1 MLPWQCSALLLLES
15 KGMKKRKYIK
25 IIFSLLASVV
35 ICSTFSVTAQAKK
48 NVTVTPASL
57 DKKAKGHPTVYD
69 KSVAHSMSLNEI
81 TESMRKAGGGKLTL
95 KKGTY
100 NFQYS
105 VCIPSN
111 VTVVL
116 KDGVV
121 INNIYDTKAHIR
133 PTTAMWQF
141 VPKNM
146 TYKAKSIGKYRGTK
160 NAKLTAK
167 GKVVFNMKNITGLA
181 VIAVHCQK
189 IEISGITFKGMN
201 KNHYIEVNGAKN
213 VKIKNCRFQK
223 AKKGTL
229 KSHYVKEAINIDL
242 ADPFTGGIGCT
253 WAKQDKTP
261 CKKIKIENCT
271 FTGMSRGVGTHNYS
285 QTGKGENIYHS
296 GITIKNNTF
305 KNLYDAGV
313 YLMNWENTKIIN
325 NKFVQCGKG
334 NNLPHTNTAHAIS
347 GSGVMKIKITGN
359 SFEKIKKNPINFNG
373 QENVGNASGKYK
385 RIYVYITDK
394 EAMEML
400 DNTSVECG
408 DDSGFPGYDALY
420 FRGDGSRIPSNA
432 VGINFSKQEVNYNM
446 KKGEK

>member
-1 MLPWQCSALLLLES
+1 MTVFCIANIGEE
-15 KGMKKRKYIK
+15 MKERKYIK
-25 IIFSLLASVV
+25 IVFSMLAIALMCSV
-35 ICSTFSVTAQAKK
+35 FSIPAQAKK

-57 DKKAKGHPTVYD
+57 DKKAKVHHTVYD

-111 VTVVL
+111 VTVIL
-116 KDGVV
+116 NDGVV
-121 INNIYDTKAHIR
+121 INNIYDTKAHIA
-133 PTTAMWQF
+133 PTTALWQF

-146 TYKAKSIGKYRGTK
+146 TYKAKSIGKYNGTK
-160 NAKLTAK
+160 NSKLIAK
-167 GKVVFNMKNITGLA
+167 GKVSFNMKNITGLA
-181 VIAVHCQK
+181 IIALHCQK
-189 IEISGITFKGMN
+189 IEISGITFTGMN

-213 VKIKNCRFQK
+213 VKISKCKFQK
-223 AKKGTL
+223 AKSGTL
-229 KSHYVKEAINIDL
+229 KKYYVKEAINIDL
-242 ADPFTGGIGCT
+242 ADPDTGGIGST

-261 CKKIKIENCT
+261 CKNITVENCT

-285 QTGKGENIYHS
+285 QTSKGKNIYHT
-296 GITIKNNTF
+296 GITIKKNTF

-313 YLMNWENTKIIN
+313 YLMNWKNTKIIN
-325 NKFVQCGKG
+325 NKFIECGKG
-334 NNLPHTNTAHAIS
+334 NNLPYTNTAHAIS
-347 GSGVMKIKITGN
+347 GSGVQKMKITGN
-359 SFEKIKKNPINFNG
+359 TFTKIKKNPINFNG

-394 EAMEML
+394 EAKEML
-400 DNTSVECG
+400 DNKSVNCG
-408 DDSGFPGYDALY
+408 NDPSFPGYDVLY
-420 FRGDGSRIPSNA
+420 FKGDGSRIPANA
-432 VGINFSKQEVNYNM
+432 VGINFEKQEVNFSM